1 MFPSFTPASM
11 RLLRH
16 IRFLFFPLC
25 TVSLYKRKI
34 KYDTRKIKN
43 LLLTT
48 ELNRD
53 VTVKG
58 WVRSARGNKYV
69 QFISLNDGSTIKNIQ
84 VVADV
89 AKFSEELLKLITT
102 GACIAATGTLV
113 ASQGKGQAQEIQA
126 TTLEILGECDP
137 EMYPLQKR
145 GQDSKDKKPVTLPL
159 EFLREKAHL
168 RPRTNTFGAVLRIR
182 HHMSFGIHK
191 FLMTEGFLIYI
202 AQSLPVLMRKV
213 RENYFVLRRLI

>member
-1 MFPSFTPASM
+1 MI
-11 RLLRH
+11 H
-16 IRFLFFPLC
+16 E
-25 TVSLYKRKI
+25 
-34 KYDTRKIKN
+34 KIKN

-137 EMYPLQKR
+137 ETYPLQKR

-168 RPRTNTFGAVLRIR
+168 RPRTNTFGAVLRICPLE
-182 HHMSFGIHK
+182 FIN
-191 FLMTEGFLIYI
+191 FLMTEVFLIYI
-202 AQSLPVLMRKV
+202 AQSLPVLMRKA
-213 RENYFVLRRLI
+213 RENYFVLLRLI